1 MDQTKLSPYIDIR
14 QKIHQNPELMY
25 DVFDTAELVNQ
36 TLISL
41 GYQTITG
48 IGQTGLTAI
57 LDSGKPGPTVALRAD
72 MDALPLTEMND
83 LPYKSK
89 NEGKMHACGHDGHT
103 ATLLAAADLLRNRT
117 SEFSGKIK
125 FIFQPAEEGGAG
137 AKAMIDDGVLEG
149 IEAIFGYHNMPYQNH
164 QILTK
169 AGTLMASADQF
180 KITLKGPGGHAA
192 FPHLTQDP
200 IYASAQVIQALQG
213 IASRLTNPSESVVV
227 TIAKINAGT
236 NFNVIPDTA
245 VMEGTIRAGDPETRK
260 LAEQQLYK
268 ICEQLAQLNNLECK
282 VDFYPGYPPTINHK
296 HEAKLVLETARLFFP
311 EEQVKDINIIPTMGA
326 EDFSYF
332 LEEIPGCYFFVG
344 NGEDKCLHSS
354 TYNYN
359 DDILPTATKMMMEV
373 AIAYL
378 NNQLD

>member
-48 IGQTGLTAI
+48 IAQTGLTAI

-200 IYASAQVIQALQG
+200 IYASAQIIQALQG

>member
-149 IEAIFGYHNMPYQNH
+149 IKAIFGYHNMPYQNH

-245 VMEGTIRAGDPETRK
+245 VMEGTTRAGDPETRK

-359 DDILPTATKMMMEV
+359 DDILPTATKMTMEV